1 MAKKVV
7 GSIKLQVPAGAAN
20 PSPPV
25 GPALGQ
31 RGVNIME
38 FCKAFNAQTQN
49 MQGLVIPVIVTV
61 YADRSFTFI
70 TKSPPAS
77 ILLLKAASVDK
88 GSATPN
94 KNKVGKPDACAGR
107 GDRENQDERPDG
119 QRPAGGLQH
128 RGRHGALDGNRDR
141 GVARGAQNKGRKKMA
156 GKKYKEAEKKIDR
169 DHRYTLEEAV
179 KLVIG
184 NKVAKFDETV
194 ELAVRLGVDP
204 RQADQN
210 VRGTVVLPHGT
221 GKVARVLVI
230 AKGDKE
236 REAREAGADFV
247 GGDDIIKK
255 IQEENW
261 LDFDRV
267 IATPDMMGQV
277 GRIGKILG
285 PRGLMPN
292 PKVGTVT
299 FDVAKA
305 VGEVKAGKVD
315 YRVDKA
321 GVVHARI
328 GKLSFGEGKLLENAN
343 SLLGAIMRAKPS
355 SAKGNYVRS
364 VALSSTMGPGV
375 KVDTA
380 SAARVVAQ
388 AA

>member
-1 MAKKVV
+1 
-7 GSIKLQVPAGAAN
+7 
-20 PSPPV
+20 
-25 GPALGQ
+25 
-31 RGVNIME
+31 
-38 FCKAFNAQTQN
+38 
-49 MQGLVIPVIVTV
+49 
-61 YADRSFTFI
+61 
-70 TKSPPAS
+70 
-77 ILLLKAASVDK
+77 
-88 GSATPN
+88 
-94 KNKVGKPDACAGR
+94 
-107 GDRENQDERPDG
+107 
-119 QRPAGGLQH
+119 
-128 RGRHGALDGNRDR
+128 
-141 GVARGAQNKGRKKMA
+141 MA

-292 PKVGTVT
+292 HLRLEGVECLFERCGRRVG
-299 FDVAKA
+299 
-305 VGEVKAGKVD
+305 
-315 YRVDKA
+315 
-321 GVVHARI
+321 
-328 GKLSFGEGKLLENAN
+328 
-343 SLLGAIMRAKPS
+343 
-355 SAKGNYVRS
+355 
-364 VALSSTMGPGV
+364 
-375 KVDTA
+375 
-380 SAARVVAQ
+380 
-388 AA
+388 